1 MCVRCAFVR
10 KATILV
16 AMGAGGSRVPLFVNL
31 SRRGAGGPAAS
42 PDRPVQET
50 DPPHPIEAYGQSK
63 LEAEEAVSRYAGQLS
78 VTILRPGAV
87 YGPRD
92 VDFLKAFKEARRR
105 IAFHAPP
112 RDPTLSVSYLRQL
125 VHAVLLAGD
134 HPAASGRTYFVAAG
148 DVVTWNHIY
157 RGVAKLAGTVPL
169 EIQLP
174 RAAMWVAGRA
184 GNLLSLVSGR
194 HFLLNA
200 NKIALSRPRWWLCD
214 ATRAK
219 RELGWSA
226 TTTLADGLEETYP

>member
-1 MCVRCAFVR
+1 MCFRFCG
-10 KATILV
+10 
-16 AMGAGGSRVPLFVNL
+16 GAG
-31 SRRGAGGPAAS
+31 AA
-42 PDRPVQET
+42 PREPRARPVGASL
-50 DPPHPIEAYGQSK
+50 PPQTIEAYVQSK

-105 IAFHAPP
+105 IAFHAAP
-112 RDPTLSVSYLRQL
+112 RDQALSVVYVRDL

-157 RGVAKLAGTVPL
+157 RGVAKLAGTVPA

-174 RAAMWVAGRA
+174 R
-184 GNLLSLVSGR
+184 
-194 HFLLNA
+194 
-200 NKIALSRPRWWLCD
+200 
-214 ATRAK
+214 
-219 RELGWSA
+219 
-226 TTTLADGLEETYP
+226 

>member
-1 MCVRCAFVR
+1 MADACRASCICR
-10 KATILV
+10 
-16 AMGAGGSRVPLFVNL
+16 RRR
-31 SRRGAGGPAAS
+31 RRG
-42 PDRPVQET
+42 
-50 DPPHPIEAYGQSK
+50 PPHPIEAYGQSK

-105 IAFHAPP
+105 IAFHAAP
-112 RDPTLSVSYLRQL
+112 RDQALSVVYVRDL

-226 TTTLADGLEETYP
+226 TTTLADGLEETYRWYLDAGWLRAKSPAAATKSGTLEKHS

>member
-1 MCVRCAFVR
+1 MVPANATPPLLGDDAPVHFVLMI
-10 KATILV
+10 AVVT
-16 AMGAGGSRVPLFVNL
+16 GSSGFIGSHVVDALL
-31 SRRGAGGPAAS
+31 ARGATVRVLRRPESPAS
-42 PDRPVQET
+42 HD
-50 DPPHPIEAYGQSK
+50 
-63 LEAEEAVSRYAGQLS
+63 
-78 VTILRPGAV
+78 
-87 YGPRD
+87 PRD

-105 IAFHAPP
+105 IAFHAAP
-112 RDPTLSVSYLRQL
+112 RDQALSVVYVRDL

-200 NKIALSRPRWWLCD
+200 NKIALSRPRWWLGE

-219 RELGWSA
+219 RELA
-226 TTTLADGLEETYP
+226 